1 MNQNEVGSL
10 KPPRV
15 TKMLKVKPEGA
26 LEKGNQSLHQ
36 KNQWE
41 NPVQTLLDLVTQ
53 ARQEAT
59 LVNQWP
65 GVELSNKVPPA
76 AKMPLKADCKLYDQ
90 TDSVRMLG

>member
-15 TKMLKVKPEGA
+15 TKMLKIKPEGA

-41 NPVQTLLDLVTQ
+41 NPVQTLLDPVTQ
-53 ARQEAT
+53 ARQVAAI
-59 LVNQWP
+59 VNQWP
-65 GVELSNKVPPA
+65 G
-76 AKMPLKADCKLYDQ
+76 LKSSDKTSTRGQD
-90 TDSVRMLG
+90 DSESWQ

>member
-41 NPVQTLLDLVTQ
+41 NPVQTLLDPVTQ
-53 ARQEAT
+53 ARQEAAI
-59 LVNQWP
+59 VNQWP
-65 GVELSNKVPPA
+65 GFGSSDKSS
-76 AKMPLKADCKLYDQ
+76 
-90 TDSVRMLG
+90 TRG